1 MKRSLRILI
10 LLVLVP
16 LIDIAGTAQEPD
28 ARTILQAALK
38 AMGGENLRSIQ
49 YSGNEGYV
57 AAVGQAYN
65 PASDWPAPWITTYT
79 RTIDYEARSS
89 REEYGLTTRPP
100 ARAGRS
106 AAATRR
112 SSPRRSSASSGGTGT
127 SVKTSPGTSTAPTS
141 SRSRRSPSR
150 GSSRSG

>member
-28 ARTILQAALK
+28 ARTVLQAALK

-57 AAVGQAYN
+57 AAVGQNYN
-65 PASDWPAPWITTYT
+65 PAARLAGALRSPPT
-79 RTIDYEARSS
+79 RARS
-89 REEYGLTTRPP
+89 TTRRDPP
-100 ARAGRS
+100 GKS
-106 AAATRR
+106 
-112 SSPRRSSASSGGTGT
+112 TG
-127 SVKTSPGTSTAPTS
+127 
-141 SRSRRSPSR
+141 
-150 GSSRSG
+150 